1 MPIRLLNDT
10 GARHLPAASM
20 MVLVTH
26 PATAFRSVRS
36 PAPKVGS
43 RCWAC
48 VTAHR
53 SPACEALM
61 CRPAHVS
68 GSVAGLSPCHGL
80 PLHAGR
86 ACADQHQCRCRFSR
100 HRAAPTAPRRGC
112 QPLGLIRRTR
122 CVKELRARRD
132 RLALSQL
139 LRETFPAPPP
149 ASAWL
154 ALVSLGLGGF
164 AALGSIKHDV
174 FLRVNTMFKQICN
187 FARPG
192 VAQAQKNRP
201 KAVGWGVCDLPLGA
215 VPLPRR
221 HRH

>member
-1 MPIRLLNDT
+1 MC
-10 GARHLPAASM
+10 
-20 MVLVTH
+20 
-26 PATAFRSVRS
+26 AT
-36 PAPKVGS
+36 

-53 SPACEALM
+53 NPACEAWM

-86 ACADQHQCRCRFSR
+86 ACADQHQFRCRFSR
-100 HRAAPTAPRRGC
+100 HRAAPTTPRRGC

-139 LRETFPAPPP
+139 LRETFPTPPP
-149 ASAWL
+149 ASAWF
-154 ALVSLGLGGF
+154 APVSLGLGGL
-164 AALGSIKHDV
+164 AALGSIMQTSLPK
-174 FLRVNTMFKQICN
+174 RKQYLQNSLHFCHN
-187 FARPG
+187 HP
-192 VAQAQKNRP
+192 
-201 KAVGWGVCDLPLGA
+201 
-215 VPLPRR
+215 VPLPAGAKPR
-221 HRH
+221 HRLPGQLTISSWQTILRHLRAR